1 MLEVGTLQETVTVTG
16 AAPLIETSNAS
27 TGGTLDREVLE
38 TLPAPGR
45 NAFLIGI
52 TVPTVM
58 TAGDPQFN
66 RQQDQS
72 NASLVSL
79 GGGGIRANNYLLDGV
94 PITELTGRA
103 VLNPTIEAVEEVK
116 VQVHTY
122 DAEMGRTGG
131 GVFNVTARSGTNE
144 FHGSGFYQTRP
155 VWGVNEN
162 FFVEKTGQSK
172 EESGLS
178 DTYYRLYGGGI
189 GGPIVR
195 NRTFFWGATEGYRS
209 NTTRNEQQIWPGLR
223 QRVGDFSAS
232 TVGGVPVSIYNPYC
246 RGGAASAKCPAT
258 GTGSL
263 ATGGLFTG
271 ADHPA
276 HPPGR
281 QRRRLRP
288 ARRLAD
294 RVNRR
299 PDCRQREQPA
309 ERRRRPA
316 RSSTRPTCSRSRPST
331 SSPTRWSLSGLYI
344 YNKTDEPGS
353 TIMKPE
359 AVVHRQ
365 PGQLLRSAA
374 PPAAR
379 RGGEQHQHPE
389 RHHGADAPLRLLHL
403 AGLLRQAALHR
414 RASGRSGSARTTPTR
429 CRRPTSSPSCSSTTS
444 STSAAGARFPTAGTA
459 PTRSTPRCPSCG
471 ATTA

>member
-1 MLEVGTLQETVTVTG
+1 
-16 AAPLIETSNAS
+16 
-27 TGGTLDREVLE
+27 
-38 TLPAPGR
+38 
-45 NAFLIGI
+45 
-52 TVPTVM
+52 M

-94 PITELTGRA
+94 PLTELTGRA

-122 DAEMGRTGG
+122 DAEMARTGG

-172 EESGLS
+172 EESGLA

-209 NTTRNEQQIWPGLR
+209 NTTRNEQQTWPSLK
-223 QRVGDFSAS
+223 QRVGDFSTS

-246 RGGAASAKCPAT
+246 RGGGQRQVP
-258 GTGSL
+258 GHRHGL
-263 ATGGLFTG
+263 AGHRRPVHRR
-271 ADHPA
+271 DHPA
-276 HPPGR
+276 HPPGG
-281 QRRRLRP
+281 QPGRLRA

-294 RVNRR
+294 RAIGGPIAGNENNN
-299 PDCRQREQPA
+299 P
-309 ERRRRPA
+309 
-316 RSSTRPTCSRSRPST
+316 
-331 SSPTRWSLSGLYI
+331 
-344 YNKTDEPGS
+344 N
-353 TIMKPE
+353 
-359 AVVHRQ
+359 
-365 PGQLLRSAA
+365 AA
-374 PPAAR
+374 ATGPIVDKADMFT
-379 RGGEQHQHPE
+379 HQ
-389 RHHGADAPLRLLHL
+389 G
-403 AGLLRQAALHR
+403 
-414 RASGRSGSARTTPTR
+414 
-429 CRRPTSSPSCSSTTS
+429 
-444 STSAAGARFPTAGTA
+444 
-459 PTRSTPRCPSCG
+459 
-471 ATTA
+471 